1 MDSIQR
7 HDGSNAQ
14 PTALDRRLKTYLT
27 SVGGASALLMSQAE
41 AAVVSNTT
49 PQAFGINGEVNIDFN
64 QDGQID
70 FQIDHD
76 RVDLNGTLLDYLQ
89 VDKND
94 VSSAE
99 NPLPIDVLEPFPLN
113 GTVQNGD
120 SNYLA
125 FTNSFGD
132 QGGYVVALKAGDMI
146 GGATMDAGLVA
157 GTRWDFQE
165 GDNFLGGGTTIRANR
180 LIDEDMGQIDAALNP
195 SEPLT
200 LPFGP
205 QPEFPLLDDFIGN
218 NGEER
223 FVGVR
228 IDLNDAGFGGLNNSN
243 MPNQWWYGWIGI
255 RIDNE
260 ADATGTVTGWAYETT
275 MGMAIEAG
283 DVGTPIGQEGDFDG
297 DHDVDGNDFLIW
309 QRGNSPN
316 PFPSGDLNLW
326 QTNFGAGP
334 LVANA
339 TAVPEPGSLLL
350 SALGGICLVGGFA
363 ARKLFSRGR
372 CQE

>member
-1 MDSIQR
+1 MDNTHQ
-7 HDGSNAQ
+7 HVESNAQ
-14 PTALDRRLKTYLT
+14 PTALDRRLKTYLAAA
-27 SVGGASALLMSQAE
+27 GGASALLASQVE
-41 AAVVSNTT
+41 AAVVSHTT
-49 PQAFGINGEVNIDFN
+49 PQAFGINGEVNIDLN

-99 NPLPIDVLEPFPLN
+99 NPLPIDVFEPFPLN
-113 GTVQNGD
+113 GTDQNGD
-120 SNYLA
+120 SQYLA
-125 FTNSFGD
+125 FTNGFGD

-146 GGATMDAGLVA
+146 GGATMNDGLVA
-157 GTRWDFQE
+157 GTKWDFQE

-180 LIDEDMGQIDAALNP
+180 LIDEDQGQIDTALNP
-195 SEPLT
+195 SEPVT

-228 IDLNDAGFGGLNNSN
+228 IDLNDAGFGGFNNSN
-243 MPNQWWYGWIGI
+243 MPDQWWYGWIGI

-275 MGMAIEAG
+275 RGVAIEAG
-283 DVGTPIGQEGDFDG
+283 DVGTPIGQPGDFDG
-297 DHDVDGNDFLIW
+297 DNDVDGADFLVW
-309 QRGNSPN
+309 QRGNTAP
-316 PFPSGDLNLW
+316 PLDPTALTLW
-326 QTNFGAGP
+326 QANFGTP